1 MIAKMDA
8 DGSGSLD
15 ASEID
20 RAILEHRDL
29 RKRARAGD
37 PAAARRRRPRPRR
50 APRGRGARRA
60 RAHARR
66 RAPAAAPGRV
76 RAGAHAAA
84 AARPRMAAHAQ
95 GHRAPPDAVLAHA
108 ARMQVFDAS
117 TRRWRADRLTEAH
130 LGALRPLTATTAG
143 GGAFTPSRKG
153 PPPPWRTGTL
163 GETAS
168 APSLSR
174 ALSHPSLRGET
185 ARAGSTPPARGGG
198 SEGGGG
204 WRGGLRFGL

>member
-37 PAAARRRRPRPRR
+37 PAARAALGLDLDERR
-50 APRGRGARRA
+50 AGA
-60 RAHARR
+60 
-66 RAPAAAPGRV
+66 APAA
-76 RAGAHAAA
+76 RARTRA
-84 AARPRMAAHAQ
+84 AARPRPLPAEFAQ
-95 GHRAPPDAVLAHA
+95 ALMLPPPLDREWLRTPKGHRAPPDAVLAHA

-185 ARAGSTPPARGGG
+185 ALRA
-198 SEGGGG
+198 
-204 WRGGLRFGL
+204 